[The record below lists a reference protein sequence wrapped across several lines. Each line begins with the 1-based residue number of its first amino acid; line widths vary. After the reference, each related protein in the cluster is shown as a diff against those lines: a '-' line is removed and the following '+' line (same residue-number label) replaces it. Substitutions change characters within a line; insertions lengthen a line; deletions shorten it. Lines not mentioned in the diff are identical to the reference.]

1 MSMSEDHKVALAE
14 GRKQARAV
22 RAYLEA
28 ITPRGGGNRA
38 TAETL
43 RARIGRIESRLAG
56 EDDVLHRVELTQ
68 ARIDAEATIAST
80 PTASEIDDLVRGFV
94 SSAKAYGDRKGI
106 GYAAW
111 REAGVPAAVLKQAGV
126 PETRQRRS

>member
-43 RARIGRIESRLAG
+43 RARIGRIESRLDG
-56 EDDVLHRVELTQ
+56 EDDVLLRVELTQ
-68 ARIDAEATIAST
+68 ARIDAEATLAAT
-80 PTASEIDDLVRGFV
+80 PTAAEIDDLARGFV
-94 SSAKAYGDRKGI
+94 SNAKGYGDRKGI

-111 REAGVPAAVLKQAGV
+111 REAGVPAAVLKQAGI